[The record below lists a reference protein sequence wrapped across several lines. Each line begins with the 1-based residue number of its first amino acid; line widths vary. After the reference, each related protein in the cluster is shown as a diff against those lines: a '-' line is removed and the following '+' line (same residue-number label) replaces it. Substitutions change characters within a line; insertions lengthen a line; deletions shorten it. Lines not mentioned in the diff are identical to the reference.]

1 MDQVSTKQL
10 QIAERARRYTGEA
23 LTVLQNFID
32 EEWLAESLRE
42 LNKKSAAGVD
52 GKRWEEYDRNKSVL
66 IPDLHE
72 RFKSGRYKA
81 PPVRRIYIEK
91 ANGGLR
97 PLGIPTIE
105 DKVLQNAVRKVIDP
119 IYDVDFHDFS
129 YGFRRGRSA
138 HGALERVW
146 QEIMNKGIRY
156 VLEGDIEDFYGG
168 MQHGLLREFLDKRV
182 RDGVIR
188 RQIDKWLKA
197 GVMEE
202 GKLKKAIKGTPQ
214 GGIISPLLSNIYLHQ
229 VLDEWYV
236 SIKSHLFGES
246 FLVRYA
252 DDWIM
257 GFAREEDAI
266 RVMKV
271 IFQRF
276 MKYGLTLHPGK
287 TRLVELDSSTS
298 EGTFDFL
305 GFTHYW
311 GTSKKGNKV
320 LKRRTSHKS
329 FNKSVKAVSTWIKRN
344 RHCKL
349 ADLIGQL
356 NLKLRGHYSYYG
368 ITFNFSGIS
377 RFYYAIERDL
387 FKWINRRGG
396 KKINWESFGSLV
408 SHCYPLLKP
417 YIVHSYL

>member
-1 MDQVSTKQL
+1 MDQVSTRQL
-10 QIAERARRYTGEA
+10 QIAERARRYAGEA

-32 EEWLAESLRE
+32 KEWLVESLRE
-42 LNKKSAAGVD
+42 LNKKSATGID
-52 GKRWEEYDRNKSVL
+52 GETWEEYDRDKSVR
-66 IPDLHE
+66 IPDLLE

-81 PPVRRIYIEK
+81 PPVRRVYIEK
-91 ANGGLR
+91 TNGTLR

-105 DKVLQNAVRKVIDP
+105 DKVLQNAVRKMLDP
-119 IYDVDFHDFS
+119 IYEVDFHDFS
-129 YGFRRGRSA
+129 YGFRQGHSA
-138 HGALERVW
+138 HEALERVW
-146 QEIMNKGIRY
+146 KEIMNKRIGC
-156 VLEGDIEDFYGG
+156 VLEGDIEDFYGS
-168 MQHGLLREFLDKRV
+168 MQHSLLREFLDKRV

-202 GKLKKAIKGTPQ
+202 GKMRKTIKGTPQ
-214 GGIISPLLSNIYLHQ
+214 GGIISPLLSNIYLHE
-229 VLDEWYV
+229 VLDEWYE
-236 SIKSHLFGES
+236 SIKPQLVGES

-257 GFAREEDAI
+257 GFEREEDAI

-287 TRLVELDSSTS
+287 TRLVKLDQSTRG
-298 EGTFDFL
+298 GTFNFL

-320 LKRRTSHKS
+320 LKRKTSHKS
-329 FNKSVKAVSTWIKRN
+329 FSKSVKAVSLWIKEK
-344 RHCKL
+344 RHYKL
-349 ADLIGQL
+349 EVLIGQL
-356 NLKLRGHYSYYG
+356 NLKLRGHYSYFG
-368 ITFNFSGIS
+368 ITFNSSGIS
-377 RFYYAIERDL
+377 RFYEIIKRVL

-396 KKINWESFGSLV
+396 KRISWESFSSLI
-408 SHCYPLLKP
+408 SRLHLLKP